1 MLDQEGFLAF
11 FERAVRDGRRVLL
24 HPTRIFCD
32 EKGEPLQFNK
42 GVAGRS
48 GRRKLCIA
56 DWDGDG
62 RLDILINSKNAEF
75 WRQTETKDG
84 RHRFENKGNLHM
96 KNIEGHDV
104 SPTVVDFDD
113 DGIPDFIGGAEDGYL
128 YYLRNPRSA
137 VPETP

>member
-62 RLDILINSKNAEF
+62 RRDILINAVNAEF
-75 WRQTETKDG
+75 WRQTSADNGTWTFRNMGHADDTV
-84 RHRFENKGNLHM
+84 LA
-96 KNIEGHDV
+96 GHDTC
-104 SPTVVDFDD
+104 PTVVDFDGN
-113 DGIPDFIGGAEDGYL
+113 GIPDLVVGAEDGHFYF
-128 YYLRNPRSA
+128 LRNPRA
-137 VPETP
+137 ARVK